1 MGIWHLVSK
10 RKPTGAKLRRNT
22 KKSRA
27 MRGSTFL
34 ETTIDE
40 RTFKQRRTV
49 GGRIKN
55 VLLTDNVANV
65 LVDTKT
71 NKYQK
76 SKILSVEKNPA
87 NIHYSRRNVM
97 TRGAIIKTELGEAVV
112 TSRPAQHGLINARLI
127 KK

>member
-55 VLLTDNVANV
+55 ALLTDNVANV
-65 LVDTKT
+65 LDPKTK
-71 NKYQK
+71 KFQK

-87 NIHYSRRNVM
+87 NIHYSRRNVI